1 MNGIIQNTVE
11 GMTSPS
17 YSDNTLEFSCKHRE
31 LKSIS
36 VVNGDAALALTYKII
51 GYYDKNEKA
60 SSNLRSENDLLA
72 GASFSIRENYNQ
84 YDHIKVFIKSKTVRL
99 DYYVIQNF
107 K

>member
-1 MNGIIQNTVE
+1 MRGIIQDTIE
-11 GMTSPS
+11 GVTSPS
-17 YSDNTLEFSCKHRE
+17 YTDNTLEFACRHRE

-36 VVNGDAALALTYKII
+36 VVNGDAALTLTYKVI

-60 SSNLRSENDLLA
+60 SSTLRSENDLLA
-72 GASFSIRENYNQ
+72 GVSWSLRENYNQ